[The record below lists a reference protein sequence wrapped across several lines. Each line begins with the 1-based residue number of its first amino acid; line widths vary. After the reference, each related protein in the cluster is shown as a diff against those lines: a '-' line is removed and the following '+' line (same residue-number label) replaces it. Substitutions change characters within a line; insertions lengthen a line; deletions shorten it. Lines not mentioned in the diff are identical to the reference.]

1 MPTMAGIPLQFMI
14 QLMQFVKILYFHTGC
29 INYDVLSFKHF
40 IPRYLITLTTQ
51 SSEVISLLQN
61 FFQVIRRDFGIS
73 RSR

>member
-14 QLMQFVKILYFHTGC
+14 QLMQFVMYFHTGC
-29 INYDVLSFKHF
+29 INYDVLTFKHF
-40 IPRYLITLTTQ
+40 IPRYLITLSTQ